1 VKLSSTKE
9 WTFPEPCW
17 LGGVHRRAVCRL
29 RTVYSRS
36 MADSAK
42 PHPAALDP
50 EEIVKR
56 LKKVFGR
63 AMTLTERKVFFFPNE
78 LVPSET
84 TTPDARF

>member
-1 VKLSSTKE
+1 
-9 WTFPEPCW
+9 
-17 LGGVHRRAVCRL
+17 
-29 RTVYSRS
+29 

>member
-1 VKLSSTKE
+1 
-9 WTFPEPCW
+9 
-17 LGGVHRRAVCRL
+17 
-29 RTVYSRS
+29 

-78 LVPSET
+78 PVPSENNHT
-84 TTPDARF
+84 RCTILNAAKSGIS